1 MDVAQQTIHYLVR
14 KSPQNF
20 EQRRFKLGNKA
31 LKAYHGSMPNLTET
45 WTKKHSACYPTSIE
59 GGCDV
64 SLPTK
69 EVQLRIPQDQKGKK
83 FLNPQKTM
91 PRTRSYNFQTTLEQN
106 SSISQAPDIRWKT
119 EQNVGRFR
127 NEEYVTKKVYPRS
140 PSDVPGPLMYDGTEI
155 ESVVSEGMENE
166 TLPLTFTQATN
177 ALNNLQLE
185 NDRPTP
191 PLCRYSG
198 ARSAESLYDVDDSPI
213 EDSDLNFRY
222 EKLCEAELYEQNVL
236 LRLMRMEQ
244 RSWEGRIEN
253 LLQYRNELENR
264 LRMLRYNRRQALC
277 KSSYRL
283 PYVRHRLPA
292 VNLPN
297 TGLRK
302 CVTSAGSTVWSAP
315 KPFMAEYAHGSSPNR
330 RHPIG
335 FPQYVSGSMDS
346 IDDLGRSPLISP
358 EETEKPSG
366 QLRALIQHH
375 DLHNEYGMQRAEFEQ
390 DRPPFLTTVE
400 SEGVPRGELIKPSN
414 DRYSMF
420 DEPLIDPTLVSPF
433 PYTGVH
439 SKQWSPHSPVQ
450 SPEIKLPHQRRQV
463 KSVYVKSPRRF
474 PQTTVLPQV
483 IKPPSESYEP
493 GEQHIKEKNKI
504 TSDTSEDL
512 RTNYL
517 DHVSRAEIRRR
528 VPEAEKKHRYSH
540 NRMSAENSNVR
551 RRQCVPRELRE
562 NRTRRFITTQEM
574 ENMEL
579 FSEPEYLAN
588 QNSPSTPQHPQV
600 STEASVHDPRIPPT
614 QMEYKGASQFH
625 STNSPVDPVDS
636 DPNERSSLYEQLQC
650 SPEMRSNKP
659 MPSAKSNS
667 MFDPLVE
674 HSEEDGESVRTTTP
688 MDELPK
694 DQSESFPE
702 TTPFGLKVSS
712 APNEAL
718 PNRLLARSSAF
729 TGDSQES
736 GRNTEKPVDD
746 PSGQLKGVPPLIVLP
761 SSAGSPENGRTLEN
775 EHDATASVQN
785 KARTSFVYHPADEFV
800 SNVFKKHTSSKT
812 SSTSGTSRVV
822 PFEMRTSLCI
832 GDDRIRIRK
841 NAQEIIS
848 VNQPVRLICLGP
860 FDGREVEYHF
870 LTLQTEDA
878 INPPRT
884 RPPSWI
890 GLCFGNCNVSVYDIE
905 NQKVS
910 GQMTTNQTISFAA
923 LIPQPRIIQ
932 NCLTQLIFAVT
943 GAGDLVCVQWNL
955 TGYLKE
961 QDGSRH
967 PQWEAENHELG
978 INIFDR
984 LNDDGCRIPHVCCVA
999 PQQLSGSGSNTGSR
1013 SPRSPLTNE
1022 KELSIGYFSFLAASL
1037 VNSDKKNVTTVR
1049 LCRWVSRISQLKL
1062 ALCVD
1067 KTLHCE
1073 PDCSLVGI
1081 TYAEIGGAPSICLC
1095 LTRNVFWFSFRSAD
1109 LVSSM
1114 RLPTCVQ
1121 PATLLPSVWPYKF
1134 FGSCLESKPS
1144 GRLWAAMCGRHLLEL
1159 SAFDSQR
1166 RRDSSDR
1173 GSLAL
1178 LYVYPSD
1185 SLITTL
1191 VSTFYEEEVVRNFFC
1206 RKRSTVNL
1214 FVHLQKVTSLIK
1226 TPPNH
1231 SALFCLQVPD
1241 CVLGFCCKD
1250 DLVFHIVR
1258 DHYYADCPTTVGEV
1272 AICPWP
1278 SCDQVIKNVQ
1288 ERMNYVH
1295 VEKHAMQH
1303 AYEP

>member
-1 MDVAQQTIHYLVR
+1 MYPFIQLYIRENCGLAADSRLEVTIWTLHNKQYTTLYENHRKTLSREDSNVFLISGVFHSNCLHVTFPKPTGFYL
-14 KSPQNF
+14 Q
-20 EQRRFKLGNKA
+20 LGNKA
-31 LKAYHGSMPNLTET
+31 RKAYHGSMPNLTET

-59 GGCDV
+59 GGCDF
-64 SLPTK
+64 SLPSK
-69 EVQLRIPQDQKGKK
+69 EVQLRIPQDQKRKK

-106 SSISQAPDIRWKT
+106 SSISQVPDIRWKT
-119 EQNVGRFR
+119 EQDVGRFR

-140 PSDVPGPLMYDGTEI
+140 PGDVPGPLMYDGTEI

-191 PLCRYSG
+191 PLRRYSG
-198 ARSAESLYDVDDSPI
+198 ARSAESLYDGDDTLI

-222 EKLCEAELYEQNVL
+222 EKLCEAELHEQNVL

-277 KSSYRL
+277 SSNGYQETKIPFVHSESPYRL
-283 PYVRHRLPA
+283 PYIRHRLPA

-297 TGLRK
+297 TGQRK
-302 CVTSAGSTVWSAP
+302 CLTSAGSTVWSAP
-315 KPFMAEYAHGSSPNR
+315 KPLMAEYTHWSSPNR

-358 EETEKPSG
+358 EETERPGG
-366 QLRALIQHH
+366 QLRTMIQHH
-375 DLHNEYGMQRAEFEQ
+375 DLHNEYGMQMTEFEQ

-400 SEGVPRGELIKPSN
+400 SEGVPRRELIKLSN

-493 GEQHIKEKNKI
+493 GEQHIEEKNKI

-517 DHVSRAEIRRR
+517 DHVSLAEIRRR
-528 VPEAEKKHRYSH
+528 VPEAEKQHRYSH
-540 NRMSAENSNVR
+540 NRMSAENSDVR

-579 FSEPEYLAN
+579 FLEPEYLAN
-588 QNSPSTPQHPQV
+588 KNSPSTPQHRQV

-614 QMEYKGASQFH
+614 QLEYKGASQFH

-688 MDELPK
+688 MGELPK
-694 DQSESFPE
+694 DQPESTPE
-702 TTPFGLKVSS
+702 TTPFGLKISS

-718 PNRLLARSSAF
+718 PNRLLAHSCAF
-729 TGDSQES
+729 PGDSQES

-761 SSAGSPENGRTLEN
+761 SSADSPENGRTLEN

-785 KARTSFVYHPADEFV
+785 KAWTSFVYHPADEFV
-800 SNVFKKHTSSKT
+800 SNVFKNHTSSKT
-812 SSTSGTSRVV
+812 SSMSGTSKVV
-822 PFEMRTSLCI
+822 PFEMRTALCI

-841 NAQEIIS
+841 NAQKIIS

-870 LTLQTEDA
+870 LTLQTGDT

-905 NQKVS
+905 SHRCIVQCEDHVRRSQSRVLALLPLVSQCSSTRSSPESPNRLTSGLLCVVQEDGNMTIYNVALYFPAGFGCPKLKLGESKIQRSGFIYPESYSELGLAANQQFPNQKVS
-910 GQMTTNQTISFAA
+910 GQMTINQKISFAA
-923 LIPQPRIIQ
+923 LVPQPRIIQ

-943 GAGDLVCVQWNL
+943 ATGHLVCVQWNL

-999 PQQLSGSGSNTGSR
+999 PQQLSGSSSNTGSR
-1013 SPRSPLTNE
+1013 SPQSPLTNE

-1073 PDCSLVGI
+1073 PDGSLVGI

-1095 LTRNVFWFSFRSAD
+1095 LTRNVFWFSFR
-1109 LVSSM
+1109 VS
-1114 RLPTCVQ
+1114 
-1121 PATLLPSVWPYKF
+1121 
-1134 FGSCLESKPS
+1134 
-1144 GRLWAAMCGRHLLEL
+1144 
-1159 SAFDSQR
+1159 
-1166 RRDSSDR
+1166 
-1173 GSLAL
+1173 
-1178 LYVYPSD
+1178 
-1185 SLITTL
+1185 
-1191 VSTFYEEEVVRNFFC
+1191 FFC
-1206 RKRSTVNL
+1206 AFRRV
-1214 FVHLQKVTSLIK
+1214 FADV
-1226 TPPNH
+1226 PP
-1231 SALFCLQVPD
+1231 SFL
-1241 CVLGFCCKD
+1241 
-1250 DLVFHIVR
+1250 
-1258 DHYYADCPTTVGEV
+1258 
-1272 AICPWP
+1272 
-1278 SCDQVIKNVQ
+1278 
-1288 ERMNYVH
+1288 
-1295 VEKHAMQH
+1295 
-1303 AYEP
+1303 